1 MKSEKFEL
9 LLQMGDHPN
18 GWYLRF
24 FTFSSTL
31 EKTFLTFLW
40 SLFTLICW
48 AVFVFIFIFEHGE
61 VGVVAAFGDVVAFN
75 SLTHG
80 AVGLVG
86 VGAVVEA
93 AVG

>member
-1 MKSEKFEL
+1 
-9 LLQMGDHPN
+9 MGDHPN

-24 FTFSSTL
+24 FTF
-31 EKTFLTFLW
+31 KF

-80 AVGLVG
+80 AVGFVG

>member
-24 FTFSSTL
+24 FTF
-31 EKTFLTFLW
+31 KF

-80 AVGLVG
+80 AVGFVG
-86 VGAVVEA
+86 VGAVVKA

>member
-1 MKSEKFEL
+1 MVSRQQDEATWIF
-9 LLQMGDHPN
+9 H
-18 GWYLRF
+18 
-24 FTFSSTL
+24 FSSTL

-48 AVFVFIFIFEHGE
+48 AVFVFIFIFEHEE